1 MTTPPAPSTVPSP
14 ANRRRHLMD
23 PANPRP
29 RAPQTS
35 TNSMSVGQVQKW
47 ILSALVVTT
56 LMHLAGGLVIAAIFL
71 DDAKV
76 AGRIGLNV
84 IAGLVGTMGIAAARG
99 IHQKSLVSPWLLI
112 GLLPTAVG
120 LYLTF

>member
-1 MTTPPAPSTVPSP
+1 
-14 ANRRRHLMD
+14 
-23 PANPRP
+23 
-29 RAPQTS
+29 
-35 TNSMSVGQVQKW
+35 MSVGQVQKW

-76 AGRIGLNV
+76 DGRIGLNV
-84 IAGLVGTMGIAAARG
+84 IAGLVGAMGVAAARG
-99 IHQKSLVSPWLLI
+99 IHQKPLLSPWLLV
-112 GLLPTAVG
+112 GFVPTAIG

>member
-1 MTTPPAPSTVPSP
+1 
-14 ANRRRHLMD
+14 MD

-29 RAPQTS
+29 RSSQKT
-35 TNSMSVGQVQKW
+35 MSVSQVQKW
-47 ILSALVVTT
+47 VLSALVVTT
-56 LMHLAGGLVIAAIFL
+56 LMHLAGGLVLAAIFL
-71 DDAKV
+71 DDAEV
-76 AGRIGLNV
+76 AGRVGLNV
-84 IAGLVGTMGIAAARG
+84 IAGLVGMMGIAAARG